1 MVPATLIDS
10 SEIECIAP
18 QPSGQRAGSVAI
30 AVSFNGKDY
39 VEAETLFSYVPIAI
53 VHSVQPSRG
62 PLSGMTVATLSGSN
76 FFNTTDLMC
85 RFGDATVSALF
96 VSSTVLACETP
107 THVEGAVDVF
117 VTTNGQDFTTVGP
130 SFRFRS
136 ALTVTSVLP
145 ISGPHRGG
153 TLVSVF
159 GSNFANSD
167 DLVCRFGLRKVVA
180 ARWVSSVQ
188 VECITPSTDP
198 GDVAVEVSTT
208 ARTSLTIGLLSPYLA
223 RLWCGASSRRSG
235 LAGVARPSLF
245 VAST

>member
-1 MVPATLIDS
+1 MRFRAECGSSHLNRL

-18 QPSGQRAGSVAI
+18 SNGQRAGSVAI

-76 FFNTTDLMC
+76 FLNTTDLMC

-96 VSSTVLACETP
+96 VSSTVLTCETP

-117 VTTNGQDFTTVGP
+117 VTTNGQDSTVGP

-136 ALTVTSVLP
+136 AHGHLGATTRVPTMAELWCRYLVLVY
-145 ISGPHRGG
+145 
-153 TLVSVF
+153 T
-159 GSNFANSD
+159 D
-167 DLVCRFGLRKVVA
+167 DLVGRFGLRKVVA

-188 VECITPSTDP
+188 VECITLHTLVMLLLMSNNGKDF
-198 GDVAVEVSTT
+198 T
-208 ARTSLTIGLLSPYLA
+208 AIGLLSPYLA